1 MQRYEDL
8 KNDKIRSLESRLKM
22 LKTKIE
28 NTRKS
33 ITSTKKNIDSI
44 SKSVNKMEKEYEAKR
59 SSLNIGGF
67 AAHCI
72 DTHVIPAV
80 HKAYVATS
88 KLYVSLV
95 IRSNL

>member
-8 KNDKIRSLESRLKM
+8 KNDKIRSLESRIKM

-28 NTRKS
+28 TTRKS
-33 ITSTKKNIDSI
+33 ISSTKKSIDSV
-44 SKSVNKMEKEYEAKR
+44 SKQVNKMEKEYEAKR

-72 DTHVIPAV
+72 DTYVIPAV
-80 HKAYVATS
+80 HKSYLFIVD
-88 KLYVSLV
+88 L
-95 IRSNL
+95 

>member
-8 KNDKIRSLESRLKM
+8 KNDKIRSLESRVKM

-28 NTRKS
+28 TTRKS
-33 ITSTKKNIDSI
+33 ISSTKKSIDSI
-44 SKSVNKMEKEYEAKR
+44 SREVSKMEKEYEAKR

-72 DTHVIPAV
+72 DTYVIPAV
-80 HKAYVATS
+80 HKAY
-88 KLYVSLV
+88 LYTIDV
-95 IRSNL
+95 